1 MVLLSCFNPRR
12 MLPMI
17 GNATRLAGAA
27 MLTPLP
33 PRTGGHALAAS
44 RSPASSG
51 SPTSDVVRGHSASPN
66 GCSIGLLFSF
76 DPRRMLPMMIDA
88 MSFAGAAMLTVLRS
102 HRQWHA
108 LTGSQQRRSRLSLGK
123 AANT

>member
-1 MVLLSCFNPRR
+1 
-12 MLPMI
+12 MLPMMVD
-17 GNATRLAGAA
+17 ATRLAGAA

-44 RSPASSG
+44 RPPASSG

-76 DPRRMLPMMIDA
+76 DAGRVLPMMIDA

-102 HRQWHA
+102 HRQGHA

-123 AANT
+123 AANR

>member
-1 MVLLSCFNPRR
+1 

-27 MLTPLP
+27 MLTPLL

-44 RSPASSG
+44 RPPASSG

-76 DPRRMLPMMIDA
+76 DAGRVLPMMIDA
-88 MSFAGAAMLTVLRS
+88 MSCTGAAMLTVLRS
-102 HRQWHA
+102 HRQGHA